1 MSYILDA
8 LKKADQERTLGEVP
22 DLEAA
27 HWGERRSKRSYRWVW
42 VLGALLLIN
51 GALLVMLLGPDDAG
65 VSSGDGQSGPVDDM
79 PVTPVPRAAGTTAP
93 PPHEIARPREPV
105 FAPPSAPARQA
116 ATVKQA
122 SPRVIQAET
131 VVNESMLPAV
141 KPSPAFVRP
150 PAPAP
155 VPAAASSVPEWGDL
169 SLEFRS
175 GFTLPRLDVHVYSDN
190 PEKRFILVDLQ
201 KFREGDTLSSGAV
214 LEEILPGS
222 IQLYYQGTRFRV
234 EK

>member
-42 VLGALLLIN
+42 VLGALLLVN
-51 GALLVMLLGPDDAG
+51 GALLVMLLGYDDAV
-65 VSSGDGQSGPVDDM
+65 VSSGDGLSGPVDSL
-79 PVTPVPRAAGTTAP
+79 PVTPVPRADSVTAP
-93 PPHEIARPREPV
+93 PPREIARPREPV
-105 FAPPSAPARQA
+105 YVPPPVPAGQA
-116 ATVKQA
+116 TTVKQA
-122 SPRVIQAET
+122 PPPVIQAET
-131 VVNESMLPAV
+131 MINQPVSPDLA
-141 KPSPAFVRP
+141 PSPAFVRP

-155 VPAAASSVPEWGDL
+155 KPATAPGVPEWSDL

-175 GFTLPRLDVHVYSDN
+175 GFTLPHLDVHVYSDN
-190 PEKRFILVDLQ
+190 PGKRFILVDLQ
-201 KFREGDTLSSGAV
+201 KFREGDTLASGAV

>member
-8 LKKADQERTLGEVP
+8 LKKADQERTLGDVP

-27 HWGERRSKRSYRWVW
+27 HWGERRRKRSYRWVW

-51 GALLVMLLGPDDAG
+51 GALLVILLGRNDTTVADADG
-65 VSSGDGQSGPVDDM
+65 VPGQPESTPPTAV
-79 PVTPVPRAAGTTAP
+79 PREKVVTPTPR
-93 PPHEIARPREPV
+93 EIPRPREPV
-105 FAPPSAPARQA
+105 FVPPTPPAKRPATKVWQEPVAPAETAVNQPQPA
-116 ATVKQA
+116 AA
-122 SPRVIQAET
+122 R
-131 VVNESMLPAV
+131 PAPV
-141 KPSPAFVRP
+141 FVPP

-155 VPAAASSVPEWGDL
+155 APVQASGVPEWNDL

-175 GFTLPRLDVHVYSDN
+175 GFTLPHLDVHVYSDN
-190 PEKRFILVDLQ
+190 PGRRFILVDLQ
-201 KFREGDTLSSGAV
+201 KFREGDTLGSGAV

-222 IQLYYQGTRFRV
+222 IQLFYQGTRFRM

>member
-8 LKKADQERTLGEVP
+8 LKKADQDRTLGKVP
-22 DLEAA
+22 DLEVA

-42 VLGALLLIN
+42 VVGGLLLIN
-51 GALLVMLLGPDDAG
+51 GALLVMLLGHDDG
-65 VSSGDGQSGPVDDM
+65 VVSSGDGQSGQADSM
-79 PVTPVPRAAGTTAP
+79 PVTPVTRTENVTVSPPR
-93 PPHEIARPREPV
+93 EIARPREPV
-105 FAPPSAPARQA
+105 YVAPSPPVKRPPTNTWQAPV
-116 ATVKQA
+116 T
-122 SPRVIQAET
+122 PAET
-131 VVNESMLPAV
+131 VANQAPPPVATPA
-141 KPSPAFVRP
+141 PAFVRP
-150 PAPAP
+150 PAPAATP
-155 VPAAASSVPEWGDL
+155 VTTSGVPEWNDL

-175 GFTLPRLDVHVYSDN
+175 GFNLPHIDVHVYSDN

-201 KFREGDTLSSGAV
+201 KFREGETLGSGAV

>member
-51 GALLVMLLGPDDAG
+51 GALLVMLLGYDDADD
-65 VSSGDGQSGPVDDM
+65 SSGDGLSGPTDSL
-79 PVTPVPRAAGTTAP
+79 PVTPVPGADSVTAP
-93 PPHEIARPREPV
+93 PPREMARPREPV
-105 FAPPSAPARQA
+105 YVPPSVPARP
-116 ATVKQA
+116 ATPVKQA
-122 SPRVIQAET
+122 PPPALQAET
-131 VVNESMLPAV
+131 ISNQPVSPAIA
-141 KPSPAFVRP
+141 PSPAFVRP

-155 VPAAASSVPEWGDL
+155 KPVKASGVPEWNEL

-175 GFTLPRLDVHVYSDN
+175 GFTLPHLDVHVYSDN

-201 KFREGDTLSSGAV
+201 KFREGDTLGSGAV

>member
-8 LKKADQERTLGEVP
+8 LKKADQERTLGKVP

-27 HWGERRSKRSYRWVW
+27 HWGERHSKRSYRWIW
-42 VLGALLLIN
+42 VLGGLLLIN
-51 GALLVMLLGPDDAG
+51 GILLVMLLGSDDAV
-65 VSSGDGQSGPVDDM
+65 VSSGDVSSGPADSV
-79 PVTPVPRAAGTTAP
+79 PVAPVPGAERSKASP
-93 PPHEIARPREPV
+93 PREIARPREPV
-105 FAPPSAPARQA
+105 YVPPAVPDRQPM
-116 ATVKQA
+116 TVKQV
-122 SPRVIQAET
+122 SPGFIPAET
-131 VVNESMLPAV
+131 VVSQSAPAT
-141 KPSPAFVRP
+141 PAPAFVRP
-150 PAPAP
+150 P
-155 VPAAASSVPEWGDL
+155 VPAQPPANTSGVPEWGEL

-175 GFTLPRLDVHVYSDN
+175 GFTLPHLDVHVYSDK

-201 KFREGDTLSSGAV
+201 KFREGDTLGSGAV

>member
-8 LKKADQERTLGEVP
+8 LKKADQDRTLGKVP
-22 DLEAA
+22 DLEVA

-51 GALLVMLLGPDDAG
+51 GALLVMLLGYDDAV
-65 VSSGDGQSGPVDDM
+65 VSSGDGLSGPVDSL
-79 PVTPVPRAAGTTAP
+79 PVTPVPRADSVTAP
-93 PPHEIARPREPV
+93 PPREIARPREPV
-105 FAPPSAPARQA
+105 YVPPPVPARQ
-116 ATVKQA
+116 TVKQA
-122 SPRVIQAET
+122 PSPVIPAET
-131 VVNESMLPAV
+131 AVNQPMPAALA
-141 KPSPAFVRP
+141 PSPAFVRP

-155 VPAAASSVPEWGDL
+155 TPATASSVPEWSDL

-175 GFTLPRLDVHVYSDN
+175 GFTLPHLDVHVYSDN

-201 KFREGDTLSSGAV
+201 KFREGDTLGSGAV

-222 IQLYYQGTRFRV
+222 IQLFYQGTRFRV

>member
-8 LKKADQERTLGEVP
+8 LKKADQERTLGKVP

-42 VLGALLLIN
+42 VVGGLLLVN
-51 GALLVMLLGPDDAG
+51 GALLVMLLGNDDG
-65 VSSGDGQSGPVDDM
+65 VVSSGDGQSGQADSM
-79 PVTPVPRAAGTTAP
+79 PVTPVPRTEDVAVSP
-93 PPHEIARPREPV
+93 PREIARPREPV
-105 FAPPSAPARQA
+105 YVPPSPP
-116 ATVKQA
+116 VKQPPTNTWQA
-122 SPRVIQAET
+122 PVTPAET
-131 VVNESMLPAV
+131 MINQVPPPVATPA
-141 KPSPAFVRP
+141 PAFVRP
-150 PAPAP
+150 PAPAVTP
-155 VPAAASSVPEWGDL
+155 VTTSSVPEWNDL

-175 GFTLPRLDVHVYSDN
+175 GFNLPHIDVHVYSDN

-201 KFREGDTLSSGAV
+201 KFREGETLASGAV

>member
-8 LKKADQERTLGEVP
+8 LKKADQERTLGKVP

-42 VLGALLLIN
+42 VLGVLLLIN
-51 GALLVMLLGPDDAG
+51 GALLVMLLGSDDAG
-65 VSSGDGQSGPVDDM
+65 VSSGDSQSGSADSM
-79 PVTPVPRAAGTTAP
+79 AVTPVPRAARTTAP
-93 PPHEIARPREPV
+93 PPREIARPREPV
-105 FAPPSAPARQA
+105 FVPPSAPARQA
-116 ATVKQA
+116 ASVKQA

-131 VVNESMLPAV
+131 VENQPI
-141 KPSPAFVRP
+141 PSTVEPSTSFVRP
-150 PAPAP
+150 SAPAP
-155 VPAAASSVPEWGDL
+155 VPAVASSVPEWGDL
-169 SLEFRS
+169 PLEFRS

-201 KFREGDTLSSGAV
+201 KFREGDTLGSGAV

-222 IQLYYQGTRFRV
+222 IQLHYQGTRFRV